1 MSSTTPV
8 KTISQKY
15 RKYLPEIAR
24 IFVESGMNMAE
35 TVRRVAAQLPALSKF
50 RWEHFARWKGNRE
63 WESAVQQAQSEAAL
77 RTVFSPQ
84 VRGQQFIAWAKETLE
99 HLEGIYKD
107 LKEEKGCEKSE
118 KGGEK
123 EKRDLEGRIQTLHTN
138 LRAEER
144 HLDDLEQRRAQ
155 RNMRQFAANV
165 LEIAGQ
171 VTSIEECR
179 ARLEEVRR
187 EPLALMKGI
196 E

>member
-1 MSSTTPV
+1 MSPSVRTV

-15 RKYLPEIAR
+15 RKYLAEIAR

-35 TVRRVAAQLPALSKF
+35 TVRRVTVQLPALSKF
-50 RWEHFARWKGNRE
+50 RWEHFARWKGNKE
-63 WESAVQQAQSEAAL
+63 WEAAVQQAQSEAAL
-77 RTVFSPQ
+77 LTTYSPQ
-84 VRGQQFIAWAKETLE
+84 VRGQQFIAWAKDTLE
-99 HLEGIYKD
+99 HLEEGYKN
-107 LKEEKGCEKSE
+107 LKAEE
-118 KGGEK
+118 GGEK

-155 RNMRQFAANV
+155 RNMRQFVANV
-165 LEIAGQ
+165 LEVAGQ